1 MAQIYWC
8 SNTENSLNDGEN
20 PFAVSEWYDM
30 NVTQLEQLTE
40 LVRGDLTDL

>member
-8 SNTENSLNDGEN
+8 TNTEIALNDGEN

-30 NVTQLEQLTE
+30 NVTQLE
-40 LVRGDLTDL
+40 